1 MLARATIP
9 ALAAALLVAGCG
21 PPKAAKPGFYDL
33 GSTARCLRDQG
44 DDVRENPPGLDLVS
58 STAPAGALTSSQSGT
73 GFTIAFGD
81 SVSDAE
87 LLVKGYR
94 RSASTPLQRRRL
106 RSLLDRE
113 GNAVIYWRKEPT
125 AGQSS
130 AVRSCLK

>member
-44 DDVRENPPGLDLVS
+44 LDVRENPPGLDLVS
-58 STAPAGALTSSQSGT
+58 STAPAGALVSSQSGT

-81 SVSDAE
+81 SVGDAE